1 MPVIRIDP
9 PKKPTGGFFS
19 HARDVARFVTN
30 PLGTIVGAS
39 NRSHSRNSEAKE
51 IYGTVPIEVDTA
63 TGLVTAH
70 GQAGGKG
77 AGSRT
82 FDRRNAHAN
91 DAVRVLQRVY
101 DTGVVPSKVPVGYLA
116 AAKIVAD
123 LHRTDP
129 PEYLANAQAAF
140 DQDVAD
146 KADRAQTGIPN
157 NPPFPVW
164 ESDNMGILI
173 PPGGMAGFS
182 QMTGASKL
190 ALTRGSRGR
199 STGGRKRRR
208 KAAKTRTK
216 RTKRT
221 KRRAG
226 KRKLVKGSA
235 AAKRYMAS
243 IRRKRRK

>member
-9 PKKPTGGFFS
+9 PKRNRGGFFS
-19 HARDVARFVTN
+19 HARDVARFVVN
-30 PLGTIVGAS
+30 PLGTIVGAAD
-39 NRSHSRNSEAKE
+39 RSHRTSNESKE

-63 TGLVTAH
+63 SGLVTAH
-70 GQAGGKG
+70 AQAGGRG
-77 AGSRT
+77 RGGLVESQ
-82 FDRRNAHAN
+82 RNAHAV
-91 DAVRVLQRVY
+91 DAVKVLQRVY
-101 DTGVVPSKVPVGYLA
+101 DTGVVPQKVPAGYLA

-129 PEYLANAQAAF
+129 PEYLANFQQAF

-216 RTKRT
+216 RAKRT